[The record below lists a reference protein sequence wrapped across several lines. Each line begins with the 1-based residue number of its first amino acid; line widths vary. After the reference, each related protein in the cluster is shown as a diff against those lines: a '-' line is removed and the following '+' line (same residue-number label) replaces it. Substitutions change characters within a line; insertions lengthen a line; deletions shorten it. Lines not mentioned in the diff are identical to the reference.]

1 MKSLAIAA
9 VLSLLLLGAIHSIQ
23 AVIYEKHCLIFEESY
38 NFDESRYAGKWY
50 EIRRLYD
57 PNEVELEDCVQEQY
71 TRMEDRLD
79 FEILRAV
86 QEGPTGEV
94 IYSTGHATPKV
105 FHNSKVPQFIVRYN
119 TTDPAEPDTAM
130 DIVQTDYLN
139 YAIAYSCNPINTTTV
154 SEFAWIISREP
165 VLKKHTADMINK
177 FIETHFNH
185 PEHKWRTTEQSD
197 KICKPNILP
206 SSGGVRIALW
216 GSLVQF
222 TVAFLAVKLVL

>member
-1 MKSLAIAA
+1 MKSLAIVA

-71 TRMEDRLD
+71 TRAEDRLD

-222 TVAFLAVKLVL
+222 AVAFLAVKLVL